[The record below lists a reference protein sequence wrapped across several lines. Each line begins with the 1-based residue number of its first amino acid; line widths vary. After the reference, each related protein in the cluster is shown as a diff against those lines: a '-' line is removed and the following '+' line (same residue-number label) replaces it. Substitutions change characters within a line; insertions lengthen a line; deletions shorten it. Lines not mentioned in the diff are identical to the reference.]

1 MKHFTKKLALLTLL
15 AGLCGSAWAQV
26 TTWSATNTSYSSS
39 QELSTN
45 LNVVSVKLGAGSWF
59 YDTGRK
65 GITTTKT
72 QAPTTNGN
80 IPTEGTYFVIKP
92 TKDISFKATSYS
104 SISNCNVVLYDESGN
119 KIKDFRQKGDNTN
132 DYGKLSSGKTYYLYG
147 TSFKAQQALDNLY
160 LKAFTATSYENYTIT
175 YKLKNGTAIKDPVT
189 NSGLYGTTVSANSD
203 EAVESIVYN
212 NTSYYLTNGNEA
224 ITLTDNVNQN
234 VINLVYEAI
243 TPGYITINYTTE
255 TGTAL
260 KEPVTVS
267 GVDGTEYTVPAE
279 DIPAYLTLDGVKYKY
294 SNGNETLTFS
304 SDEAQ
309 TIDLIYSE
317 AEKYTYVVKAVS
329 ATEELKIIDTNDVY
343 EGESVTV
350 AYPQYVLSGTTLYNI
365 ANNGS
370 GDWYRISFTPTEDNY
385 TKELSYTNGTV
396 DNVVFYTEAEDIE
409 GVATASYTNRAS
421 NGTVARATE
430 SKSITTLEPGKYK
443 IFVRGLNGNQNT
455 RTANF
460 YLNDATDAVFT
471 FGITNGTN
479 QTGNSEEFTI
489 AEPSELSFTCE
500 GSSSS
505 GLDWLYIVKTGD
517 VEFVDVAVTAAGF
530 ATYSNSEVNLDF
542 SNVEGLKAYYV
553 ESAPYE
559 GNLVVVE
566 AGKVLAGTAV
576 LLEGAEGTYQ
586 VPVCASAETPTTNML
601 QVADDSTVGNGESIF
616 VLANGTKG
624 VGFYVVKDGSSI
636 PAGKAYLVIE
646 KPTDGQTVKSFFSL
660 GGDDANA
667 INGVEAEVGT
677 GIIYNLNGQRVAAP
691 VKGGLY
697 IMNGKKV
704 LVK

>member
-26 TTWSATNTSYSSS
+26 TTWTATNTSYSSS

-92 TKDISFKATSYS
+92 TKDISFIATSYS

-119 KIKDFRQKGDNTN
+119 KLKDFRQKGDNTN

-160 LKAFTATSYENYTIT
+160 LKAFTATSYENYIIT
-175 YKLKNGTAIKDPVT
+175 YKLSDGTEIKNPVS
-189 NSGLYGTTVSANSD
+189 NSALYGTTVSANSD
-203 EAVESIVYN
+203 EAIESIEYN
-212 NTSYYLTNGNEA
+212 GTSYFLTSGNEA

-234 VINLVYEAI
+234 VINLIYEEI
-243 TPGYITINYTTE
+243 TPGYITINYISE
-255 TGTAL
+255 TGTVL
-260 KEPVTVS
+260 KDPVTVS
-267 GVDGTEYTVPAE
+267 GIDGTEYTVPAE
-279 DIPAYLTLDGVKYKY
+279 NIPTYLTLDEVKYKY

-317 AEKYTYVVKAVS
+317 AQKYTYIVKAVS
-329 ATEELKIIDTNDVY
+329 GSEVLKIIETNDVY

-479 QTGNSEEFTI
+479 QTGNSEEFTV

-517 VEFVDVAVTAAGF
+517 VVTVPG
-530 ATYSNSEVNLDF
+530 T
-542 SNVEGLKAYYV
+542 LKAGKYATRIFPFVPTVPSGVQFYSCTALNGNSLALNEV
-553 ESAPYE
+553 SAPEANTPYILENKSGADIDITQTGVDTHEADTYEAGLLTGVFADKVITSGYVLQTQGEKQSFYKVANDNPITVPPYRAYLNYSAGVKSIGFDTTTAINTLEVLTSGAYE
-559 GNLVVVE
+559 GIYTVDGVKLNRIEKGVNILKMADGTTRKVVV
-566 AGKVLAGTAV
+566 K
-576 LLEGAEGTYQ
+576 
-586 VPVCASAETPTTNML
+586 
-601 QVADDSTVGNGESIF
+601 
-616 VLANGTKG
+616 
-624 VGFYVVKDGSSI
+624 
-636 PAGKAYLVIE
+636 
-646 KPTDGQTVKSFFSL
+646 
-660 GGDDANA
+660 
-667 INGVEAEVGT
+667 
-677 GIIYNLNGQRVAAP
+677 
-691 VKGGLY
+691 
-697 IMNGKKV
+697 
-704 LVK
+704 

>member
-1 MKHFTKKLALLTLL
+1 M
-15 AGLCGSAWAQV
+15 
-26 TTWSATNTSYSSS
+26 
-39 QELSTN
+39 
-45 LNVVSVKLGAGSWF
+45 
-59 YDTGRK
+59 
-65 GITTTKT
+65 
-72 QAPTTNGN
+72 
-80 IPTEGTYFVIKP
+80 
-92 TKDISFKATSYS
+92 
-104 SISNCNVVLYDESGN
+104 
-119 KIKDFRQKGDNTN
+119 
-132 DYGKLSSGKTYYLYG
+132 
-147 TSFKAQQALDNLY
+147 
-160 LKAFTATSYENYTIT
+160 
-175 YKLKNGTAIKDPVT
+175 
-189 NSGLYGTTVSANSD
+189 YGTTVSANSD

-304 SDEAQ
+304 SEEAQ

-329 ATEELKIIDTNDVY
+329 ATEELKIIDTNEVY

-479 QTGNSEEFTI
+479 QTGNSEEFTV

-500 GSSSS
+500 GSSTS

-517 VEFVDVAVTAAGF
+517 VVSSPVTLNIGPIGY
-530 ATYSNSEVNLDF
+530 ATLYYSDR
-542 SNVEGLKAYYV
+542 A
-553 ESAPYE
+553 
-559 GNLVVVE
+559 LVVPAGVE
-566 AGKVLAGTAV
+566 AYTYTVTEGGAAYSTIYSEGEVIPADEAV
-576 LLEGAEGTYQ
+576 VIYKQGGGDAIFEVSSEN
-586 VPVCASAETPTTNML
+586 PTKSSDNML
-601 QVADDSTVGNGESIF
+601 RGFDTTHLTEGGDIFYALSLNASGDENSIGFYWMEENGEAFESG
-616 VLANGTKG
+616 AH
-624 VGFYVVKDGSSI
+624 
-636 PAGKAYLVIE
+636 KAYLALRNEGEVN
-646 KPTDGQTVKSFFSL
+646 VKSFYAFGNSTTAIQ
-660 GGDDANA
+660 GIEMNAFMKDA
-667 INGVEAEVGT
+667 V
-677 GIIYNLNGQRVAAP
+677 IYNLAGQRVSAP
-691 VKGGLY
+691 VKGNMY
-697 IMNGKKV
+697 IVNGKKV
-704 LVK
+704 MMK